1 MRRIGVLM
9 AHSERDTEAQS
20 FVAALIQGLQESGWS
35 NGKNVRID
43 IRWSAGDV
51 ERMRAFATE
60 LVALQPDVIVARTT
74 PVTAAVQG
82 SPRKIPVILV
92 AASDPVGEGLIC
104 IWLRRSPIEGAPEG
118 CTWCGSV
125 HNEEI

>member
-1 MRRIGVLM
+1 M

-51 ERMRAFATE
+51 ERMRVRADIA
-60 LVALQPDVIVARTT
+60 P
-74 PVTAAVQG
+74 PVENQRRAAV
-82 SPRKIPVILV
+82 
-92 AASDPVGEGLIC
+92 AD
-104 IWLRRSPIEGAPEG
+104 GA
-118 CTWCGSV
+118 
-125 HNEEI
+125 EEHRQSESSRVVES